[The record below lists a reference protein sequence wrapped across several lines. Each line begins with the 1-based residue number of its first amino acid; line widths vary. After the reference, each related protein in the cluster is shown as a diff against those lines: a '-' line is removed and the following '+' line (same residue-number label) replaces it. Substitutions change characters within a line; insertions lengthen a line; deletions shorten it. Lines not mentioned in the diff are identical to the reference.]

1 MLVEKIQILRRVLH
15 LPAVKHCCIED
26 PPAGSG
32 RIHIFGERQNGCG
45 AENRK
50 TNLFCHQSAPN
61 APEHIAIEEIKEQT
75 ASGLLIFRHIPEYRM
90 GTGPVTAKKLR
101 QLTAKSEAKRS

>member
-32 RIHIFGERQNGCG
+32 RIHIFRESARM
-45 AENRK
+45 AAVLK
-50 TNLFCHQSAPN
+50 TEKRTFSATSPL
-61 APEHIAIEEIKEQT
+61 QT
-75 ASGLLIFRHIPEYRM
+75 P
-90 GTGPVTAKKLR
+90 
-101 QLTAKSEAKRS
+101 RST